1 MAVPDWLLADE
12 RVRHSLHRPAQ
23 PASTTDFPEW
33 VADPVRG
40 ALAQA
45 GIHRLWQ
52 HQADAAA
59 AAHAGRHVAL
69 ATGTA
74 SGKTLA
80 YLLPVLAASA
90 EGRLGFEVTESGI
103 LPVPEQAAEFLAQL
117 LSLGARIAIDDLAAL
132 VSRHLGGSAVVT
144 VLAIS
149 GIAALAL
156 AIGAILPTAITD
168 EVAPDASPLVAAFS
182 LGMLRVG

>member
-90 EGRLGFEVTESGI
+90 EGRLGFEVTERTPLLRGVTHSA
-103 LPVPEQAAEFLAQL
+103 LYLAP
-117 LSLGARIAIDDLAAL
+117 
-132 VSRHLGGSAVVT
+132 T
-144 VLAIS
+144 K
-149 GIAALAL
+149 ALAHDPRHTQFTIH
-156 AIGAILPTAITD
+156 ARGSSGSERRFTD
-168 EVAPDASPLVAAFS
+168 WQMGYADVAADALDIPTLS
-182 LGMLRVG
+182 ALDGDEALRYFLEKVQALDFA